1 LRADNEDIIQYLHRK
16 LQSRD
21 DQCAELKERLKGLQM
36 ASVIFIHT
44 FSGQRYFFLKSGT

>member
-16 LQSRD
+16 LQSRN